1 MKWMSDNM
9 ALERLRY
16 LKNHEVN
23 MRGFIERILKYML
36 DLMTEAGLKEELQD
50 QMSEIILIN
59 QNKYIDEQSIQMPQ
73 NRKSMT
79 TISNGD
85 RNYYGGR
92 LI

>member
-1 MKWMSDNM
+1 M